1 LGGETTGD
9 PHAGDHLGGLDP
21 RLVPPHHLPRGRG
34 RRASQTRP
42 GRARRAPVSAY
53 GGRPIVAGTVRI
65 GDTTP
70 GSTRPSDRLWQRLYL
85 RPLPHQHGSLAWG
98 NTTGAWESVC
108 IGSQDRARPRRRA
121 AVSDAR
127 PIIG

>member
-1 LGGETTGD
+1 M
-9 PHAGDHLGGLDP
+9 
-21 RLVPPHHLPRGRG
+21 
-34 RRASQTRP
+34 P
-42 GRARRAPVSAY
+42 GRTRSPARRRISAARRPATRMRAITSGVLTRGSSHRTTSPVSAY

-98 NTTGAWESVC
+98 NSTGAWDNVC
-108 IGSQDRARPRRRA
+108 IGLQDTAPAGAGR
-121 AVSDAR
+121 
-127 PIIG
+127 GG